1 VGDAAPA
8 EGLEATAK
16 PAAVVADLGVGA
28 PAAGVRSLAVG
39 EDARVAGAGVP
50 AQEHDRGS
58 PLAIGGAEDAA
69 GILVEEKSA
78 ASTESS
84 ATQRFVVDPP
94 VAATPSPDEA
104 VAAVARSPAFFFDPA
119 QPHAVSGIVDLHLR
133 TERPDEL
140 RRRLANVRDLLY
152 QRTTVPLRGRVGQRR
167 RTRPTKEAK
176 ALMERLYETDWSSME
191 RMLTDVPRRARE
203 TVLLSVIPARAH
215 SAIPVRLQ
223 SQFVVSHNISFEI
236 FQRFRRTAWRPGMAL
251 STKTPWFSQQVPS

>member
-1 VGDAAPA
+1 MGDAAPA